1 MYLTCFFFDNIPC
14 CFYFVIRLCYK
25 SSVLLLLSSFV
36 TFLMIVVYYMRF
48 CSWIIAVLSE
58 GIQTSVVFER
68 YIYSFCNP
76 VTTFSRSFCI

>member
-1 MYLTCFFFDNIPC
+1 
-14 CFYFVIRLCYK
+14 
-25 SSVLLLLSSFV
+25 
-36 TFLMIVVYYMRF
+36 MIVVYYMRF